1 MWRVCEYKSTF
12 GGVQSRLTP
21 FVNPSGDF
29 FADKPY
35 GREQKPLVEKFPKRV
50 EVDTEA
56 PLSNTHVPGE
66 PPYPG
71 TNECAQHRSS
81 AALQRKVKVY
91 QPLPDEPI
99 KCLTYKDPFSGTYK
113 KFIYTADGK
122 YLLGGMMVGDVSDFI
137 KLVSITKKK
146 KPLDVAPSEFIV
158 GKKSGGE
165 DDGADLD
172 DDAQICSCHN
182 VTKGAVAKC
191 VKDGCDTIGDIKT
204 KTKAG
209 TGCGGCMPL
218 VTSESCPF
226 THLGLT
232 TRLIRATLW

>member
-1 MWRVCEYKSTF
+1 M
-12 GGVQSRLTP
+12 
-21 FVNPSGDF
+21 
-29 FADKPY
+29 
-35 GREQKPLVEKFPKRV
+35 EKFPKKTSI
-50 EVDTEA
+50 EDA
-56 PLSNTHVPGE
+56 PLADSHVPGE
-66 PPYPG
+66 PAFPG
-71 TNECAQHRSS
+71 TNTCAQHR
-81 AALQRKVKVY
+81 AVERKVKIY
-91 QPLPDEPI
+91 EPLPDEPI

-146 KPLDVAPSEFIV
+146 KPLDVAPSEFII
-158 GKKSGGE
+158 GKKAGGE

-191 VKDGCDTIGDIKT
+191 VKDGCDTIGDIKI

-218 VTSESCPF
+218 VTSRSDWTGSTMPRGILC
-226 THLGLT
+226 
-232 TRLIRATLW
+232 